1 MEVLDLDN
9 RQHQTQDMDR
19 PSRSESRDDEDK
31 YVESMFQLL
40 RAYPEAVLCVK
51 EESESEG

>member
-1 MEVLDLDN
+1 MEVLDN
-9 RQHQTQDMDR
+9 RQHQTQDIDR

>member
-1 MEVLDLDN
+1 MEVLDN

-19 PSRSESRDDEDK
+19 PSRSSESRDDEDK